1 MKKSLKWIIA
11 VFSALIVTITFSQ
24 NIYAAG
30 EKSVDIVFS
39 HDLHSYVEDYEKSVG
54 GNQINIGGFARLKTF
69 IDEKRRENPDVLVVD
84 GGDIVMG
91 TLPQVLVDT
100 EAFELKMLASFGYDA
115 ITIGNHEFDYGAK
128 ALSDMYSVAGRDKAR
143 RPALVICNIDLNQND
158 EYTNTLKE
166 GLTAYGYSDYTI
178 VEKGG
183 VKIAILGVLGY
194 DAIKCAPTC
203 KLTFIDP
210 VEAVKST
217 VEKIKANE
225 DVDMIMCL
233 SHSGTGFELGKT
245 EDELLAK
252 AVPDLDVIISAHSH
266 TVLNE
271 QVTVGDTVIASCGSY
286 GMYTGEMK
294 LTQNESGR
302 WNLDNYN
309 LRLMD
314 DSVAKDEDVLAAIE
328 DINAAIDEIYLSKFD
343 LKAEDVIAYNDGIAF
358 ESVDDCYDIHTEA
371 KLGNL
376 LSDAYRYSANKTPT
390 GQNTR
395 FDVAVTPAGTI
406 RGSFPVGNITTA
418 KAFEAL
424 SLGIGQ
430 DGVIGYP
437 LVSLFLTGSELK
449 TMCEVDASISDLMRS
464 ARLYTSGICFEY
476 NPHRMLLSKV
486 SDAWISSPLLEES
499 RSELDNEKL
508 YRVVTDYYSMSMLS
522 AVTEMSKGLLS
533 IVPKD
538 ENGNAIE
545 DFNSA
550 IIYDEN
556 GNELKAWIAVADYFK
571 SFSQGSNGISTIPS
585 YYDSYHSRKVVDSS
599 FNPVKLFKNSSKFFY
614 IFMVIIITLILLIV
628 LIVRAIIKNK
638 HRKKILIG

>member
-39 HDLHSYVEDYEKSVG
+39 HDLHSYVEDYERNVD